1 MRTTIQPPHDISELE
16 STLRMSRIRVL
27 PDDIANRIAAGEVVE
42 RPASIVKEL
51 IENSLDAGATKIAV
65 NVEEGGR
72 RFIRVTDNGE
82 GMIAED
88 AATCVLRHA
97 TSKLYNPEDL
107 FAIKTLG
114 FRGEALPSIA
124 SVSRLTLE
132 TQAGTGIGTAI
143 EIAGGQIVAQREG
156 AFPQGTQITVEDLFY
171 NVPARRKFL
180 RSDSYELSQVTSYCT
195 HYALAFPEIHFL
207 LSSGSFEV
215 LATPPVSGFRDR
227 IFQIFG
233 NDLLDELVEYRREF
247 GRSGLKI
254 HVFTSRPHIQK
265 YNRSSM
271 FFFVN
276 RRLVRDRTIM
286 HAVGEAYR
294 SMLPG
299 GTFPVVI
306 LFVTLPYED
315 VDVNVHPSKTE
326 VRFKHGGFIHDSI
339 RDTIVAGLTSDKTIV
354 AMQSASAP
362 GSPYGLPEP
371 APRMPE
377 SWAGDDPILNAPFAL
392 QPPPVNLE
400 GQERHLEL
408 TYGAAAN
415 PAVSV
420 EPRAEAPAYADFDR
434 VKREV
439 RPLGQLRDSFIVA
452 TDLTGLILIDQHVA
466 HERVLFENYFRQKL
480 AGKLEVQRLL
490 MPIVVELPPRQL
502 VILDNIIPELAQNGF
517 EVEPFGPKTIAIKSA
532 PAILR
537 AGGVEK
543 LLRELLDGL
552 ERETQVMNIDALKR
566 KIAATVSCHAAI
578 KINTPLDE
586 TKMRW
591 LVGELMKTD
600 VPTVCPHGRPIILR
614 YDLREIERA
623 FKRA

>member
-1 MRTTIQPPHDISELE
+1 
-16 STLRMSRIRVL
+16 MSRIRVL

-51 IENSLDAGATKIAV
+51 IENSLDAGATKIV
-65 NVEEGGR
+65 VDIVEGGR
-72 RFIRVTDNGE
+72 RLIRVTDNGE
-82 GMIAED
+82 GMVAED
-88 AATCVLRHA
+88 AATCLLRHA
-97 TSKLYNPEDL
+97 TSKLYNPDDL
-107 FAIKTLG
+107 FSIKTLG

-132 TQAGTGIGTAI
+132 TQAEGGLGTAI
-143 EIAGGQIVAQREG
+143 EVAGGQIVGQREG
-156 AFPQGTQITVEDLFY
+156 AFPRGTQITVEELFY

-180 RSDSYELSQVTSYCT
+180 RSESYELSQVTSYCT
-195 HYALAFPEIHFL
+195 HYALAFPEIQFL
-207 LSSGSFEV
+207 LKSGGFEV
-215 LATPPVSGFRDR
+215 VSTPAAADFRER
-227 IFQIFG
+227 IFQVFG
-233 NDLLDELVEYRREF
+233 NDLLDELVEHRKEL

-265 YNRSSM
+265 YNRHSM

-276 RRLVRDRTIM
+276 RRLVRDKIIM

-294 SMLPG
+294 NMLPS
-299 GTFPVVI
+299 GTYPVVI
-306 LFVTLPYED
+306 LFVTVPFED
-315 VDVNVHPSKTE
+315 VDVNVHPAKTE
-326 VRFKHGGFIHDSI
+326 VRFKHQSFIHDAI
-339 RDTIVAGLTSDKTIV
+339 RDAIVGALTSDKTIV
-354 AMQSASAP
+354 AMQGGSGAA
-362 GSPYGLPEP
+362 SPYGLPEP
-371 APRMPE
+371 PPRVPD
-377 SWAGDDPILNAPFAL
+377 SWAGDDPILNAPFSL
-392 QPPPVNLE
+392 QPPPAMLE
-400 GQERHLEL
+400 GQARGLDL
-408 TYGAAAN
+408 SYGGSQESPIATQ
-415 PAVSV
+415 P
-420 EPRAEAPAYADFDR
+420 PPAYADFDR

-466 HERVLFENYFRQKL
+466 HERVLFENYLRQKL
-480 AGKLEVQRLL
+480 AGSLEVQRLL

-502 VILDNIIPELAQNGF
+502 VILENIIPELTQNGF
-517 EVEPFGPKTIAIKSA
+517 EVEPFGPKTIAIKTA
-532 PAILR
+532 PAILK
-537 AGGVEK
+537 AGAVEK

-552 ERETQVMNIDALKR
+552 ERETQVMNIEALKR